1 MWVGIILMCAN
12 PSAMSCQ
19 IVAKPDVFY
28 SKESC
33 VNETKQVAANMM
45 QQGVYAMPQCH
56 QISKSV

>member
-1 MWVGIILMCAN
+1 MCAN

-33 VNETKQVAANMM
+33 VNETKQIAANMM